1 MTRPWRFGAVL
12 ALLSAALVPCA
23 RAEDGDGGK
32 AGVSVA
38 ARPAT
43 AMVGEAVTLGG
54 LAPLDGK
61 GEVVL
66 RIQPPAG
73 RPVAELRARPAANG
87 DYSASYTAT
96 QTPGA
101 YTVEALSPA
110 GTARGRGSFQVSA
123 ADPQALLAQ
132 AVAEA
137 RAEVARI
144 EQLAAGIAAD
154 IDTQVASLPDNP
166 ARDELR
172 TRWAEL
178 QPTLKVTVRDLGDI
192 DALLAPVRQAVAG
205 EPDLRPALTF
215 AARRLQDW
223 TRSTLAERT
232 RIVQQLAASRRAG
245 VTCESLERVTEGF
258 KLASALTNALG
269 GLADAV
275 KGAAKDFLESQV
287 MRAVHAVAAAQQ
299 RMDKASAALDGLAKA
314 RQELAANWLGR
325 AADLAAWVGGKAFD
339 RYCERLAGN
348 FEGEMTAEFFS
359 RKTGQSWWSYDI
371 SFKGLLDLRYA
382 KGSVAGQA
390 VAVKG
395 EFTGQAV
402 RFTLRE
408 DAIRVG
414 FPDVTAGAR
423 LFKRAL
429 LPKPLVA
436 LASGSVPLE
445 DKPIEIDGK
454 AAAVMVQPYG
464 FSVPVEGEIVDG
476 RLTLRMGAASHD
488 YTANAR
494 VVYVIVSPLSLV
506 PVATAFELPYK
517 DAGFFFTRVSG
528 GGPVQLAVKKTGS
541 ALVVD
546 DTLKQDKG
554 NAVAKGR
561 YRLHLKLCNP
571 AGSC

>member
-1 MTRPWRFGAVL
+1 
-12 ALLSAALVPCA
+12 
-23 RAEDGDGGK
+23 
-32 AGVSVA
+32 
-38 ARPAT
+38 
-43 AMVGEAVTLGG
+43 MVGEVVTLSG
-54 LAPLDGK
+54 LAPLDGR

-73 RPVAELRARPAANG
+73 RPVAELRAQPAANG
-87 DYSASYTAT
+87 DYSVAYSAT

-101 YTVEALSPA
+101 YAIEALSPA
-110 GTARGRGSFQVSA
+110 GTTRGRSSFQVTA
-123 ADPQALLAQ
+123 ADPQAALAQ
-132 AVAEA
+132 ALTEA
-137 RAEVARI
+137 RAEAVRI
-144 EQLAAGIAAD
+144 EQVAGNIAAD
-154 IDTQVASLPDNP
+154 IDAQVASLPNNP
-166 ARDELR
+166 AKDELR
-172 TRWAEL
+172 ARWA
-178 QPTLKVTVRDLGDI
+178 TLKPALKTAVRDLGDI
-192 DALLAPVRQAVAG
+192 DVLLVPIQQAVAD
-205 EPDLRPALTF
+205 EPGMRPALTF
-215 AARRLQDW
+215 TARRLQDW
-223 TRSTLAERT
+223 TRSALAERT

-287 MRAVHAVAAAQQ
+287 LRASHVVASAHQ
-299 RMDKASAALDGLAKA
+299 RMSKAAGTLDGLAKV

-325 AADLAAWVGGKAFD
+325 ATDLAAWVSGKAFD

-348 FEGEMTAEFFS
+348 FDGEMTAEFFS
-359 RKTGQSWWSYDI
+359 RKTGQPWWSYDI

-414 FPDVTAGAR
+414 FPDLTASAR
-423 LFKRAL
+423 LFKRAI
-429 LPKPLVA
+429 LPKPWVA
-436 LASGSVPLE
+436 FATGGSVPLE
-445 DKPIEIDGK
+445 DTPIEIDGK

-464 FSVPVEGEIVDG
+464 FSVPVEGEIVND
-476 RLTLRMGAASHD
+476 RLTLRIGGASHD

-528 GGPVQLAVKKTGS
+528 GGPLQLTVKKTGS
-541 ALVVD
+541 AMVVD

-561 YRLHLKLCNP
+561 YSLHLKLCNP